1 MKIDKK
7 KIYKIVFLFAILLA
21 ILVRTYLFGVVP
33 GGMNQDGAMAA
44 VDAKALADYGTDR
57 FGMKY
62 PVHLTAWG
70 FGQMSALLSYLMV
83 PAIRIW
89 GLSVFSARLPMLLV
103 SLASL
108 GLMYLFVKDSAG
120 ERLAFVVFL
129 LAAINP
135 WHIIQSRWAI
145 DCNLFPHFLLA
156 GICLL
161 KRGSDGKKTSLYLS
175 MVFFALSM
183 YCYGISIYTVPIIL
197 LFSCIML
204 LRRKLITFRQAC
216 FAAAVYFLLAW
227 PFIACMIINAFGF
240 NSIETPFFTIPYF
253 PYSMRSGDILFFS
266 EEPLTQLQRNAEA
279 LFQILFQIYRGPAW
293 NEIRGFGTLYPFSV
307 PFMLTGMVILF
318 RHTRKNT
325 GAALTVIWFLTAVA
339 EGLITANVNINRINM
354 IFYPLIIFTG
364 TGIYAVFHICSENRI
379 LRYLRF
385 LLPAAYLTVF
395 CMFTFTYFTSYAR
408 QASEDFM
415 QDFGTAVT
423 SIKGS
428 DAEKIYISADAQYK
442 GFSHVSEILSLF
454 YLDIDAKYYQSGA
467 FHDRFT
473 FHIPS
478 DPDPSENA
486 VYVAAADDM
495 QRFPDEL
502 YNTVSYGKFLVV
514 TPK

>member
-83 PAIRIW
+83 PVIRIW

-108 GLMYLFVKDSAG
+108 GLVYLFVKDSAG

-216 FAAAVYFLLAW
+216 FAAVVYFLLAW

-279 LFQILFQIYRGPAW
+279 LFQILFQIY
-293 NEIRGFGTLYPFSV
+293 
-307 PFMLTGMVILF
+307 
-318 RHTRKNT
+318 T

-395 CMFTFTYFTSYAR
+395 CIFTFTYFTSYAR

-502 YNTVSYGKFLVV
+502 YNAVSYGKFLVV